1 MIANSFA
8 TLAIIKE
15 NHMKS
20 MVYAMGIVALGLG
33 LTAPAVYAQSDITGI
48 TGINDR
54 LNDIDREARRDIDRS
69 QDDFRFGNP
78 EYRSGLSGSTALSY
92 TGKSGNNDSQEFT
105 FGGRL
110 RYAQGPV
117 VQTLGFALDFSEDLG
132 AKTKED
138 VFGVYD
144 LNYYFNDQLYGF
156 VLGRVESDGLATL
169 STDNAIDA
177 FVGVGPG
184 YRVVNT
190 PQVSWRVQ
198 AGIGVSYLEDGVGA
212 SDTETGY
219 LVSSRFFYQFN
230 DRMFLTNDTDI
241 LNSKSALRANNDL
254 GLNLKMTEAFSTRL
268 SYLVEYNDSRAI
280 EADNKLGVALIYSF

>member
-1 MIANSFA
+1 
-8 TLAIIKE
+8 
-15 NHMKS
+15 MKS
-20 MVYAMGIVALGLG
+20 MVYAAGLAVLGLG
-33 LTAPAVYAQSDITGI
+33 LAAPAVYAQSDITGI

-54 LNDIDREARRDIDRS
+54 LSDIDREAQRNIDRS

-78 EYRSGLSGSTALSY
+78 EYRTGLSGSTALSY

-117 VQTLGFALDFSEDLG
+117 IQTVGFAVEYSEDLG
-132 AKTKED
+132 VRTKED

-144 LNYYFNDQLYGF
+144 LNYYFNDQFYAFL
-156 VLGRVESDGLATL
+156 LGRVQSDGLANTVAE
-169 STDNAIDA
+169 NKIDA

-184 YRVVNT
+184 YRIINT

-198 AGIGVSYLEDGVGA
+198 AGIGVSYLEDGAGND
-212 SDTETGY
+212 DTETGY

-230 DRMFLTNDTDI
+230 EGMFMTNDTDI
-241 LNSKSALRANNDL
+241 LSSDRALRANNDL
-254 GLNLKMTEAFSTRL
+254 GLNFKMTDAFSTRL
-268 SYLVEYNDSRAI
+268 SYLSEYNDSRAI
-280 EADNKLGVALIYSF
+280 KTDNKIGVALIYSF